1 MTKFVYVSNDYR
13 QAWSTY
19 VVNVDDMWQPEVN
32 IDELEFLLAEEQHY
46 LHEYTRPSTWYLNDL
61 LGENK
66 FVFNMSTFDFPKI
79 EFEYTDGL
87 PSFDD
92 IMMNRA
98 IEMRDM
104 GKEIEIL
111 YSGGIDSVAIMYALV
126 EVCPRDQLRIIMGD
140 ETPVEIYPGETRGDY
155 VVVCSN
161 PHNFKNNETIS
172 ISGLS
177 TTSSVGSLSIRL
189 DPIVSL
195 EGLSATSSVALFGTS
210 SGFGI
215 QAYQSV
221 DTGSNS
227 SYTNVATGSNTSYS
241 DAA

>member
-140 ETPVEIYPGETRGDY
+140 ETPVEIYPDGY
-155 VVVCSN
+155 KNVVV
-161 PHNFKNNETIS
+161 HM
-172 ISGLS
+172 
-177 TTSSVGSLSIRL
+177 
-189 DPIVSL
+189 
-195 EGLSATSSVALFGTS
+195 
-210 SGFGI
+210 
-215 QAYQSV
+215 
-221 DTGSNS
+221 
-227 SYTNVATGSNTSYS
+227 
-241 DAA
+241 